1 MFLVI
6 FLKRFISLKKSSFYV
21 IILVS
26 QIKNDSNLKQV
37 GLLLISKKHFYRSFK
52 LWADTSENTEGW
64 GLKVDPKWEKK
75 KIRYRKRLPFE
86 VKGYVWKYIHWNLI
100 LKIHKDII
108 KKFAIYGQQINYKM
122 DKLFFW

>member
-1 MFLVI
+1 M
-6 FLKRFISLKKSSFYV
+6 
-21 IILVS
+21 
-26 QIKNDSNLKQV
+26 
-37 GLLLISKKHFYRSFK
+37 
-52 LWADTSENTEGW
+52 WADTSENTEGW

-75 KIRYRKRLPFE
+75 KIRYRKRLPLE

-100 LKIHKDII
+100 LRIHKDII